1 MELKPGDIVKIKK
14 DNVVWEGIVMPREDK
29 KYITLKLKNGY
40 NIGIKVDKNTKIEK
54 IGEIKLKKQKPVS
67 FELEFKEELPL
78 VSVLSTGGTIAS
90 SIDYETGAIKAS
102 YDAKDLVRTV
112 PELVKFVNLKSRLIF
127 QEMSENFTPKH
138 WQALAKEVV
147 KEIKKEKSKGIVILH
162 GTDTLTYSACALS
175 FMLRDLS
182 IPVVFTFAQKSSD
195 RGASDAF
202 MNLLCSCIVAGYSD
216 IAEVLIVGHG
226 SIEDDFCY
234 INRGNKTRK
243 MHTSQRNTFRSIND
257 FPIGKVFPNGKIEI
271 MNKRYFKRDENRE
284 VYLEDKLEEK
294 VALIKFYPGMNP
306 KIIDWYIDK
315 GYKGLV
321 IEGTGLGHVNVSN
334 SKFSLLPKI
343 KRAIKEGVIVV
354 MTSQCIYG
362 RVNPYVYSNLRKL
375 SEIGVLYL
383 EDMLT
388 ECALVKLMWA
398 LGKGKDYDEV
408 KKIMLSNIANEFN
421 PRISPKTFLF

>member
-112 PELVKFVNLKSRLIF
+112 PELAKFVNLKSRLIF

-306 KIIDWYIDK
+306 EVIDWYIDK